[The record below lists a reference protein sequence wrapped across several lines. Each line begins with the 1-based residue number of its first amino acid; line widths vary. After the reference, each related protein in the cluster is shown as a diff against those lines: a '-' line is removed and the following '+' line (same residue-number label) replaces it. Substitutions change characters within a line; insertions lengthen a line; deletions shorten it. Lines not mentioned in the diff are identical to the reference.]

1 MKQTL
6 FFIFLLSSIITL
18 VGCNGCNNSKDK
30 NCSSNITFQLNWT
43 NDPTFT
49 GEYIAYEKFW
59 ATQKL
64 NVTVKQGGIGVDPIA
79 MVVSKTA
86 DYAVV
91 GADRALIAIAN
102 GSPIKIISVDFQRN
116 PVGWI
121 ARQNL
126 KVNSFDD
133 LDNRTDLII
142 GDKAGSEV
150 SSILSLII
158 KRKKLNIKP
167 QSVSYDFPY
176 FIANEKAV
184 YPVYLNEEPVR
195 ARVLNKI
202 DVVEIDPS
210 NEENGGISLYGNVI
224 ITHADKFDSC
234 KSQIDAVVEGLSK
247 GWAYA
252 KQNSEDALKIVN
264 KYVQQ
269 DEQYVREVIN
279 RTVNFVTI
287 FKGSTVPP
295 GHMEITAWESTYNT
309 LKEANL
315 ISNNIDLK
323 KVLYIK

>member
-1 MKQTL
+1 MKHSLLLISVLL
-6 FFIFLLSSIITL
+6 FVIIFT
-18 VGCNGCNNSKDK
+18 GCNGCNNSKEK
-30 NCSSNITFQLNWT
+30 SCSPNIIFQLNWT

-133 LDNRTDLII
+133 LNNRSDLII

-176 FIANEKAV
+176 FIANEKVV

-195 ARVLNKI
+195 ARIINKI
-202 DVVEIDPS
+202 DLVEIDPS
-210 NEENGGISLYGNVI
+210 KEENGGINLYGNVI
-224 ITHADKFDSC
+224 ITHTDKFDSC
-234 KSQIDAVVEGLSK
+234 KSQIDAVVDGLSK
-247 GWAYA
+247 GWTYA
-252 KQNSEDALKIVN
+252 KKNTEEALKIVN

-269 DEQYVREVIN
+269 DEQYLREVIS
-279 RTVNFVTI
+279 RTINFVTI
-287 FKGSTVPP
+287 FNGNVVPP

-309 LKEANL
+309 LKEATL